1 MAYIGVVYQH
11 LSWEKIVIMRYTL
24 LLSIT
29 LILVIAGVAEAQWTW
44 TPQTGRFVNIKRMP
58 KETAELQ
65 LEYVR
70 SLMLEGNYRKAMRE
84 SDKFVEYYG
93 DDTLADENLY
103 LRGEI
108 QIARKRLMTAAK
120 SFQQLIAA
128 HPETDRYHDAI
139 TKQYEI
145 GDLYYAKGERLAP
158 KRFRL
163 FKKRPFK
170 RAAEVYTM
178 VVDNQPFTPEAAE
191 AQYKIGLCHYARK
204 EYIDA
209 AFEYQRVVEDYAA
222 SDWVNDAS
230 YGLALC
236 RYKASLPSEYDQTP
250 SELTIT
256 AIEDFTEQFPDD
268 ERTEDL
274 QNKRMEMR
282 ESIAEQR
289 LEIAR
294 FYEKRREYPA
304 AKLYYEMLAN
314 DFTDT
319 KVHETA
325 VNWLN
330 EHNGVKHVG
339 DKYAEG
345 IRSSL

>member
-1 MAYIGVVYQH
+1 
-11 LSWEKIVIMRYTL
+11 MRNLIRYAL
-24 LLSIT
+24 LLVLIT
-29 LILVIAGVAEAQWTW
+29 TGAAEAQWTW

-70 SLMLEGNYRKAMRE
+70 SLMLEGDYRKAMRE
-84 SDKFVEYYG
+84 SDKFMEYYG

-108 QIARKRLMTAAK
+108 QMSRNNLMTAAK

-128 HPETDRYHDAI
+128 HPDTDRYHDAI
-139 TKQYEI
+139 AKQYEI
-145 GDLYYAKGERLAP
+145 GDLYYAKGEQLAT

-163 FKKRPFK
+163 FKKRPYK

-222 SDWVNDAS
+222 SEWVNDAS

-236 RYKASLPSEYDQTP
+236 YYKASLPPAYDQTP
-250 SELTIT
+250 SELTISSIDEF
-256 AIEDFTEQFPDD
+256 ASRYPDD
-268 ERTEDL
+268 ERLPEL
-274 QNKRMEMR
+274 QEKRVKMR
-282 ESIAEQR
+282 ESVAQQR
-289 LEIAR
+289 LDIAR

-314 DFTDT
+314 DFADT
-319 KVHETA
+319 EAAKAATE
-325 VNWLN
+325 WLN
-330 EHNGVKHVG
+330 EHDGIKHVG
-339 DKYAEG
+339 NKYAEG

>member
-1 MAYIGVVYQH
+1 
-11 LSWEKIVIMRYTL
+11 MRNLIRLVL
-24 LLSIT
+24 LLV
-29 LILVIAGVAEAQWTW
+29 LVMAGAAEAQWTW

-70 SLMLEGNYRKAMRE
+70 SLMLEGDYRKAMRE

-93 DDTLADENLY
+93 TDELADENLY

-108 QIARKRLMTAAK
+108 QMARNNLMTAAK
-120 SFQQLIAA
+120 SFQQLLAA
-128 HPETDRYHDAI
+128 HPDTDRYHDAI
-139 TKQYEI
+139 AKQYEI
-145 GDLYYAKGERLAP
+145 GDLYYAKGEQLAP

-191 AQYKIGLCHYARK
+191 AQYKVGLCHYARK

-236 RYKASLPSEYDQTP
+236 YYNASLPPAYDQTP
-250 SELTIT
+250 SELTVASIDEFAT
-256 AIEDFTEQFPDD
+256 RFPED
-268 ERTEDL
+268 ERIADL
-274 QNKRMEMR
+274 NEKRSEMR
-282 ESIAEQR
+282 ESIAQQR
-289 LEIAR
+289 LDIAR

-304 AKLYYEMLAN
+304 AKLYYEMLTN
-314 DFTDT
+314 DFEDT
-319 KVHETA
+319 EASKIA
-325 VNWLN
+325 ANWLA
-330 EHNGVKHVG
+330 EHSGVKHVG

>member
-1 MAYIGVVYQH
+1 MN
-11 LSWEKIVIMRYTL
+11 MRHTL
-24 LLSIT
+24 CLSI
-29 LILVIAGVAEAQWTW
+29 LLVFVTVGAAQAQWTW

-70 SLMLEGNYRKAMRE
+70 SLMHAGDYRKAMRE

-93 DDTLADENLY
+93 DDPLADENLY

-108 QIARKRLMTAAK
+108 HLARNNFMTAAK

-128 HPETDRYHDAI
+128 HPDTERYHDAI
-139 TKQYEI
+139 SKQYEI
-145 GDLYYAKGERLAP
+145 GDLYYAKGKRLAP

-222 SDWVNDAS
+222 SEWVNDAS

-236 RYKASLPSEYDQTP
+236 RYKASLPPEYDQTP
-250 SELTIT
+250 SELTIA
-256 AIEDFTEQFPDD
+256 AIDDFVVRYPED
-268 ERTEDL
+268 ERVEDL
-274 QNKRMEMR
+274 QTKRIEMR
-282 ESIAEQR
+282 ESIAQQR
-289 LEIAR
+289 LATAH

-314 DFTDT
+314 EFTDT
-319 KVHETA
+319 KASAEA
-325 VNWLN
+325 VSWLQAHSN
-330 EHNGVKHVG
+330 IKHVG

>member
-1 MAYIGVVYQH
+1 MRNYIR
-11 LSWEKIVIMRYTL
+11 LIVLFTL
-24 LLSIT
+24 
-29 LILVIAGVAEAQWTW
+29 VFAGAAQAQWTW
-44 TPQTGRFVNIKRMP
+44 TPETGRFVNIKRMP
-58 KETAELQ
+58 KETSELQ
-65 LEYVR
+65 LEYAR
-70 SLMLEGNYRKAMRE
+70 TLMLEGDYRKAMRE

-93 DDTLADENLY
+93 DDPLADENLY

-108 QIARKRLMTAAK
+108 QMARKNLMSAAK

-128 HPETDRYHDAI
+128 HPDTDRYHDAI
-139 TKQYEI
+139 AKQYEI
-145 GDLYYAKGERLAP
+145 GDLYYTTGERLAT

-178 VVDNQPFTPEAAE
+178 VVDNQPFSPEAAE
-191 AQYKIGLCHYARK
+191 AQYKVGLCHYARK

-222 SDWVNDAS
+222 SDWVNDSS

-236 RYKASLPSEYDQTP
+236 YYKASLPPAYDQTP
-250 SELTIT
+250 SQLTI
-256 AIEDFTEQFPDD
+256 ASIDDFTARYPED
-268 ERTEDL
+268 ERVAEL
-274 QNKRMEMR
+274 QEKRVGMR
-282 ESIAEQR
+282 ESIAQQR
-289 LEIAR
+289 LETAR

-314 DFTDT
+314 EFS
-319 KVHETA
+319 ETEA
-325 VNWLN
+325 AADAANWLA
-330 EHNGVKHVG
+330 EHAGVNHVG